1 MNERTMNEELI
12 SGVEKIEKNLEISQI
27 NAEIRRLE
35 GRRTELMDIEKKNN
49 VVSTKETL
57 HQQLQLLAERSK
69 TSSHENLCS
78 ITSAM
83 LDIAVYLSNN

>member
-1 MNERTMNEELI
+1 MEKRTMNEELI

-27 NAEIRRLE
+27 NAEIRKLE
-35 GRRTELMDIEKKNN
+35 DRRTELMDIETNN
-49 VVSTKETL
+49 NIVSTEETL

-69 TSSHENLCS
+69 TSSHENLFS

-83 LDIAVYLSNN
+83 LDIAVYLLNN